1 MNQVT
6 LPLDASRSDQR
17 TIELMEHFADGLALF
32 GTDGHFR
39 EVLEALPAAVYTTD
53 AQGRIT
59 FYNKAAIELA
69 GREPKLGS
77 DEWCVT
83 WRLFLPDGTPMPHDQ
98 CPMAVALRENRP
110 VRGIE
115 AVAERPDGT
124 RVPFLPFPTPI
135 CDRTGKLIGAVNM
148 LVDISDRAQ
157 AETKVRTM
165 MKELHHRVKN
175 NMQMMQSLLGAAER
189 EASSPE
195 ARKALGDAVRRVGAM
210 AAAQQGMY
218 SANPLQF
225 EVQPFLESL
234 CGNANRAFGRHADI
248 AITAAS
254 GVLSNDA
261 AVPLAL
267 IVNELV
273 TNAVTHGRGERNR
286 VAVKISLVKED
297 AEWVLIVSDDG
308 PGFEFQEPARRA
320 SGLGLVSGL
329 ARQLAGTLEVTNAVP
344 GTCCIVRFGRTRST
358 PA

>member
-1 MNQVT
+1 MNQAA
-6 LPLDASRSDQR
+6 LPSESNVGVPCAIDAPG
-17 TIELMEHFADGLALF
+17 HLAEQLSLF

-39 EVLEALPAAVYTTD
+39 DVLEALPAAIYTTD

-59 FYNKAAIELA
+59 FYNKAATALA

-83 WRLFLPDGTPMPHDQ
+83 WRLYLPDGTPMPHDQ

-110 VRGIE
+110 VRGVE
-115 AVAERPDGT
+115 AIAERPDGS

-135 CDRTGKLIGAVNM
+135 RDGSGKLIGAVNM
-148 LVDISDRAQ
+148 LVDISDRNE
-157 AETKVRTM
+157 AETKVHTL

-189 EASSPE
+189 EASNPE
-195 ARKALGDAVRRVGAM
+195 ARKVLGDAVRRVGAM

-218 SANPLQF
+218 SASPMHF
-225 EVQPFLESL
+225 EVQPFLEAL
-234 CGNANRAFGRHADI
+234 CGNANRAFGAHVDI
-248 AITAAS
+248 TVECAA

-267 IVNELV
+267 IVNELIS
-273 TNAVTHGRGERNR
+273 NAVLHGRGGRNR
-286 VAVKISLVKED
+286 VAVKLALVKESK
-297 AEWVLIVSDDG
+297 EWVLSVADDG
-308 PGFEFQEPARRA
+308 PGFELKETGKRA

-329 ARQLAGTLEVTNAVP
+329 ARQLGGTLEVTTMQGA
-344 GTCCIVRFGRTRST
+344 CCVVRFGRTRSV
-358 PA
+358 AA